1 MQNKYEI
8 VVGGFTFM
16 MVDDNTIEIWGGGEF
31 PDSFIYLRDGE
42 ITNKVQFEKEVGF
55 WIMRNT

>member
-1 MQNKYEI
+1 MENKYEA

-16 MVDDNTIEIWGGGEF
+16 MVDDKTIEIWGGGEF

-42 ITNKVQFEKEVGF
+42 IKDRVQFEKEIGY
-55 WIMRNT
+55 WLMSNS